1 MAPLPVIADP
11 APVDDAPAGPSPEEE
26 AAFLAEERMTTPVMS
41 TPPTA
46 AAEHED
52 VSGPLPSLDELVNR
66 IPGPTRELLEELFRS
81 RFLSVKR
88 MPRSALKD

>member
-1 MAPLPVIADP
+1 
-11 APVDDAPAGPSPEEE
+11 
-26 AAFLAEERMTTPVMS
+26 MTTPVMS

-46 AAEHED
+46 ATEHED
-52 VSGPLPSLDELVNR
+52 VSGPLPPLDELVAR
-66 IPGPTRELLEELFRS
+66 IPAPARALLDELFRS